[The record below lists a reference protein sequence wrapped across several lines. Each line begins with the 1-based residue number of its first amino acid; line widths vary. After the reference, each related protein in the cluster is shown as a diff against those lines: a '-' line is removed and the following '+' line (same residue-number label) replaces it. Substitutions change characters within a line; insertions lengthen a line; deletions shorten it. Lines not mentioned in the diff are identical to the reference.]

1 MNIKKILFGEK
12 TPDRDDPNYQKLRE
26 QSEAAGLKI
35 SKILH
40 LDKAAAAVQMFAER
54 HRTLF
59 FGFLLALSI
68 IIASAQIRRIH
79 HAWQHRHDYSSAVVR
94 QREELHFNRHHA
106 PSNEQID
113 NSNVKILE
121 NQDNQDGT
129 LQ

>member
-26 QSEAAGLKI
+26 ESEAAGLKI

-68 IIASAQIRRIH
+68 IIASAHIRRIH

-94 QREELHFNRHHA
+94 QREELHFNPHHA
-106 PSNEQID
+106 PSDQGGGEIIKHYEINY
-113 NSNVKILE
+113 
-121 NQDNQDGT
+121 DGSYR
-129 LQ
+129 